1 MNVRAITEGIELE
14 DDALDEFC
22 KDRVKTSLRYDEIAK
37 FLLNRFFCI
46 I

>member
-1 MNVRAITEGIELE
+1 MNIRAITEGIELE
-14 DDALDEFC
+14 DGALDEFC

-37 FLLNRFFCI
+37 FLLNSFFCI